1 MVRRVYILTAE
12 ITIKI
17 FTTSVFFK
25 VVFFTIVGNKKN
37 PQMGR
42 MDYLESVFLK
52 LKLFFRF

>member
-12 ITIKI
+12 IAIKI
-17 FTTSVFFK
+17 FTTSVFFQSC
-25 VVFFTIVGNKKN
+25 FLTIVGIKEN

>member
-12 ITIKI
+12 IAIKI
-17 FTTSVFFK
+17 FTTSGFFQSC
-25 VVFFTIVGNKKN
+25 FFTIVGNKKI

>member
-12 ITIKI
+12 IAIKI

-25 VVFFTIVGNKKN
+25 VVFFTIVGNKKI

-42 MDYLESVFLK
+42 MDYLESIFLK